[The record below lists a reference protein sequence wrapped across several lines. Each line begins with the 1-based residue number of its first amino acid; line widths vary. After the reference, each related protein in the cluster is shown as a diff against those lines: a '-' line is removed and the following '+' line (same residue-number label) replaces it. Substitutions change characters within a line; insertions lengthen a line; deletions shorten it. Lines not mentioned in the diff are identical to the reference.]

1 MSDSTSSDPRVFIS
15 SGGERDEIALVDR
28 VRAGDLEAYATL
40 VRAYLR
46 TAFAVAYGI
55 LRQVEDAEDLV
66 QDAFLKALQ
75 RIDRLR
81 PGSPFGPWFYR
92 LVRNEALNR
101 RRWRKR
107 RETVPIPEAEAAPGA
122 DPERDAERSAL
133 RRRLRGVLDRLPPV
147 QAAVVMMHDV
157 QGYAHAEIAAALEIP
172 EGTSRSHLHHARKR
186 LREWLTEHR
195 SEER

>member
-1 MSDSTSSDPRVFIS
+1 VFIS
-15 SGGERDEIALVDR
+15 SGDERDEAALADR
-28 VRAGDLEAYATL
+28 ARAGDLEAYATL

-75 RIDRLR
+75 RLDRLR

-92 LVRNEALNR
+92 LVTNEALNR
-101 RRWRKR
+101 RRWRAR
-107 RETVPIPEAEAAPGA
+107 RETVPLPEAETASGA

-133 RRRLRGVLDRLPPV
+133 RRRLGALLDRLPPV
-147 QAAVVMMHDV
+147 QAAVVIMHDV
-157 QGYAHAEIAAALEIP
+157 QGYAHAEIATALGIP

-186 LREWLTEHR
+186 LREWLTDGR
-195 SEER
+195 PDER

>member
-1 MSDSTSSDPRVFIS
+1 M
-15 SGGERDEIALVDR
+15 DR
-28 VRAGDLEAYATL
+28 VRAGDLDAYATL

-55 LRQVEDAEDLV
+55 LRQVEDAEDLI

-75 RIDRLR
+75 RLDRLR

-92 LVRNEALNR
+92 LVTNEALNR
-101 RRWRKR
+101 RRWRRR
-107 RETVPIPEAEAAPGA
+107 RETVPLSESDAAPGA
-122 DPERDAERSAL
+122 DPHGDAERSAL
-133 RRRLRGVLDRLPPV
+133 RQRLSALLERLPPV

-157 QGYAHAEIAAALEIP
+157 QGYAHAEIAAALGIP

-186 LREWLTEHR
+186 LREWLTEGR
-195 SEER
+195 SHER

>member
-1 MSDSTSSDPRVFIS
+1 M
-15 SGGERDEIALVDR
+15 DR
-28 VRAGDLEAYATL
+28 VRAGDVDAYATL

-55 LRQVEDAEDLV
+55 LHHVEDAEDLV

-92 LVRNEALNR
+92 LVTNEALNR
-101 RRWRKR
+101 RRSRAR
-107 RETVPIPEAEAAPGA
+107 RQTVALLETEPAPDASPETEAK
-122 DPERDAERSAL
+122 RSAL
-133 RRRLRGVLDRLPPV
+133 RERLRTLLERLPPV

-157 QGYAHAEIAAALEIP
+157 QGYAHAEIAAALGIP

-186 LREWLTEHR
+186 LREWLTEGR
-195 SEER
+195 SDER